1 MTLFENQLGGQQ
13 SWQTLVSWQN
23 GNPIRASKFDAAY
36 VELGYLLCGKA
47 YTYDDEYALLGGMND
62 KGGLEVVAR
71 YSYTNLNDIN
81 KGDVF
86 LIGNH
91 KFYPNGEIKDYPV
104 VSTSIGGGRMHAVTL
119 GLNYSFNQYV
129 KVMGEYQYANLDNVY
144 FPNDKNF
151 HQLQLR
157 LMVSFQ

>member
-1 MTLFENQLGGQQ
+1 MMTN
-13 SWQTLVSWQN
+13 TL
-23 GNPIRASKFDAAY
+23 
-36 VELGYLLCGKA
+36 
-47 YTYDDEYALLGGMND
+47 LLGGMND

-104 VSTSIGGGRMHAVTL
+104 V
-119 GLNYSFNQYV
+119 FN
-129 KVMGEYQYANLDNVY
+129 EYRRRKNACRY
-144 FPNDKNF
+144 FGIE
-151 HQLQLR
+151 LL
-157 LMVSFQ
+157 V